1 MLKGFWVIKQFAEK
15 KGSTPETVM
24 IPQVS
29 SRLLDESKRG
39 REAMFLKVEISVLEI
54 KTQHLVDE
62 MQKEETGRIKIF

>member
-62 MQKEETGRIKIF
+62 MQKEETRRIKIF

>member
-24 IPQVS
+24 IPQIS

-62 MQKEETGRIKIF
+62 MQKEETRRIKIF